1 MYKKKKMDRKYKFL
15 IILTVLVLIVAFIIN
30 VTVTSRNL
38 NPFEKVVKDIG
49 LSVSSVIYKPVKFV
63 KSKINESKEK
73 HNIYKKYEDLLK
85 KYNSINFNESRI
97 DELEKEISELKK
109 LLDIK
114 ETFAE
119 YDVTNASVINRSVD
133 YWDDT
138 ITIDKGTTSGVKK
151 DMAVITSE
159 GLIGKV
165 ISSSYFYST
174 VRLLTSDNLGQK
186 VSVKIQIND
195 EKYVYGLLSK
205 YDNKNKILEI
215 EGISENVDVP
225 DNAVV
230 TTTGMS
236 SIFPSGIIIGY
247 TKGTKK
253 DNFDLTMVVEVEPA
267 SNFDDLEFVTVLKR
281 EGSSE

>member
-1 MYKKKKMDRKYKFL
+1 MYKKKKMDTKYKFL
-15 IILTVLVLIVAFIIN
+15 IIGAVIILIIAFVIN

-49 LSVSSVIYKPVKFV
+49 LSISSVIYKPVNFV

-85 KYNSINFNESRI
+85 KYNSINFNEAKIS
-97 DELEKEISELKK
+97 ELEKERDELKK

-114 ETFAE
+114 NTLSD
-119 YDVTNASVINRSVD
+119 YDITNASVINRNVD

-151 DMAVITSE
+151 DMAVVTSE
-159 GLIGKV
+159 GLVGKV

-174 VRLLTSDNLGQK
+174 VRLLTSDNLDQK
-186 VSVKIQIND
+186 ISVKIQIND
-195 EKYVYGLLSK
+195 EKYVYGLLSR
-205 YDNKNKILEI
+205 YNNKLLEV
-215 EGISENVDVP
+215 EGISENVEIKEGS
-225 DNAVV
+225 VV

-236 SIFPSGIIIGY
+236 SIFPSGIIIGH

-253 DNFDLTMVVEVEPA
+253 DNFDLTMIVEVEPA
-267 SNFDDLEFVTVLKR
+267 SKFDDLKFVTVLKR
-281 EGSSE
+281 KEI